1 MTSRIERSYRMACL
15 LSSMLI
21 PVIFTAPAL
30 AQEPAAGAAVAED
43 EIIVTGS
50 RLIRRDLVASS
61 PITTLDAE
69 QIQASGNVT
78 LEDTLNEFPQ
88 IKPGNT
94 GSTNQSGG
102 AGILTADL
110 RGLGPVRTLVLVDG
124 RRYIPA
130 DVTGLTDLSTIPD
143 MLVERV
149 EIVTGGASAVYGSD
163 AIAGAVN
170 FVLQRKFEGVKLQAQ
185 YGETTRGD
193 GANYKIDL
201 MLGANSS
208 DGRGNATLFGSYTDR
223 NAVRFGD
230 RAFAR
235 QPFLPDAQG
244 VLQPFGTGTIPGALI
259 GVTAPDLPRIQ
270 GVNLTNPGGT
280 CPGPIQGVRFGAG
293 SVPAPFCRPVDQY
306 NYAAPNF
313 LLRPLERWQ
322 LGGTAS
328 YEITDNVE
336 AYANSFFTRKVNAY
350 QQAPE
355 ALNPNSAGQE
365 AGTLIIP
372 NADTNPL
379 FSPALRSF
387 FAANR
392 GFFDADGDGIYTVRS
407 VSWQIAEFGNRFVE
421 TKAESYIAT
430 AGLRGGVEL
439 FGNDWNWDS
448 FYQYSR
454 SDSKFSQFNRLSRS
468 RLTLG
473 LDAVL
478 VNGVPQCRVQLLG
491 CVPVTIF
498 GTDALTPAMVNFL
511 KINTSRDDAF
521 TRQVAG
527 GSLAGDL
534 FELPA
539 GAVSSAFGVEWR
551 KETFDTIPDQA
562 QLSNDLGAS
571 TIPAI
576 INGGKVDV
584 SEVFGEVR
592 VPLLSDM
599 TLIKELA
606 IEGAARLSDY
616 STIGSVFTWKGAV
629 DWIVSDSMRLRG
641 SVSRAIRAPNLNE
654 LFGAP
659 GQGFVGG
666 TDPCV
671 STNNPTAAQKQVCLA
686 QGVPPA
692 LIDTLLVGASQGF
705 QVRSGGNPDLSEE
718 KADTY
723 TVGAVF
729 TPAFAPKLGV
739 SIDYFNITVDDA
751 ITQVSGQALLNSC
764 FLTLDVASAA
774 CQSTSRLTS
783 GNIDVIRA
791 PLLNIAS
798 RRVSGVD
805 LQVSYPFPLPSL
817 FEISGEAATL
827 NLLLVASQQFE
838 DRTQLLAGQP
848 IIDCAGRYGGTCSSD
863 SIRITPDLS
872 GLIRATFASGP
883 LSVSVQG
890 NYLGNLKL
898 ASNAARNQNGTLPH
912 RMYVDLNAKF
922 EFSES
927 LEIFGGMNNLFD
939 LQPPI
944 LGFGPGG
951 DSNSDP
957 QTFDPL
963 GRSFF
968 IGARVAFK

>member
-1 MTSRIERSYRMACL
+1 MMPAL
-15 LSSMLI
+15 LA
-21 PVIFTAPAL
+21 APAA
-30 AQEPAAGAAVAED
+30 AQEAAADTDASSPD
-43 EIIVTGS
+43 ESEIVVTGS
-50 RLIRRDLVASS
+50 RLIRRDMIAVS
-61 PITTLDAE
+61 PITTVDAE

-102 AGILTADL
+102 AGVLTADL

-170 FVLQRKFEGVKLQAQ
+170 FVLQRKFDGIKMQAQ

-193 GANYKIDL
+193 GGSYKVDL

-223 NAVRFGD
+223 NAVRFAN

-259 GVTAPDLPRIQ
+259 GVTTPDLGRIQ
-270 GVNLTNPGGT
+270 GVNLLNPGGA
-280 CPGPIQGVRFGAG
+280 CPGPIQGVRFGTG
-293 SVPAPFCRPVDQY
+293 SVPAPFCRPTDQY

-328 YEITDNVE
+328 YEINDSIE
-336 AYANSFFTRKVNAY
+336 LYANTFFTRKVNAY

-392 GFFDADGDGIYTVRS
+392 GFFDSDGDGVYTVRS
-407 VSWQIAEFGNRFVE
+407 VSWQIAEFGNRTVE
-421 TKAESYIAT
+421 TTAESYIAT
-430 AGLRGGVEL
+430 AGLRGDVDL
-439 FGNDWNWDS
+439 FGNDWRWDS

-491 CVPVTIF
+491 CTPVTIF

-511 KINTSRDDAF
+511 KINTSRDDSF

-539 GAVSSAFGVEWR
+539 GLVSSAFGVEWR
-551 KETFDTIPDQA
+551 KETFDTVPDQA

-571 TIPAI
+571 TIPSI
-576 INGGKVDV
+576 INRGDVDV
-584 SEVFGEVR
+584 REIFAEVR
-592 VPLLSDM
+592 APLLHDIPF
-599 TLIKELA
+599 IKELA
-606 IEGAARLSDY
+606 LEGAARLSDY

-629 DWIVSDSMRLRG
+629 DWIVSDGVRLRG

-666 TDPCV
+666 ADPCLAA
-671 STNNPTAAQKQVCLA
+671 NRPTAAQKQVCLA
-686 QGVPPA
+686 QGVPTA
-692 LIDTLLVGASQGF
+692 LIDTLQVGASQGF
-705 QVRSGGNPDLSEE
+705 QVRSGGNRALAEE

-723 TVGAVF
+723 TLGAVF
-729 TPAFAPKLGV
+729 TPTFAPKLGL
-739 SIDYFNITVDDA
+739 SIDYFNIKVDDA

-764 FLTLDVASAA
+764 FRTLDVASAA

-798 RRVSGVD
+798 RKVSGVD
-805 LQVSYPFPLPSL
+805 VAITYPVPLPSF
-817 FEISGEAATL
+817 FEIGGEAATL
-827 NLLLVASQQFE
+827 ALQLVATKQF
-838 DRTQLLAGQP
+838 DDKTQLLPGEP
-848 IIDCAGRYGGTCSSD
+848 IIDCAGAYGGTCSSD
-863 SIRITPDLS
+863 SIRITPDLT
-872 GLIRATFASGP
+872 GLLRATWSSGP
-883 LSVSVQG
+883 ASVSLQG
-890 NYLGNLKL
+890 SYLGDLKL
-898 ASNAARNQNGTLPH
+898 ASNAAPNQNGTLKH
-912 RMYVDLNAKF
+912 RMYVDLNAKWRLLDQ
-922 EFSES
+922 
-927 LEIFGGMNNLFD
+927 LEIFGGLNNIFD

-963 GRSFF
+963 GRAFF
-968 IGARVAFK
+968 VGARISFK